1 MGCRK
6 HPERQKLLDNRGRER
21 ERGREGE
28 TEREKGDEEKEK
40 DTQHTH
46 FCLTH
51 SVRVIFFINATA
63 TTVSSLEHTCIE
75 MPAGTEK

>member
-21 ERGREGE
+21 EGGRERQR
-28 TEREKGDEEKEK
+28 ERERETEKEK

>member
-21 ERGREGE
+21 EGGRERQR
-28 TEREKGDEEKEK
+28 ERERETKKEK

-51 SVRVIFFINATA
+51 SVRVIFFINPTA

-75 MPAGTEK
+75 MQAGTEK